1 MLFANPTDPVEGLL
15 IPLLQRIPLAAS
27 LLRLEK
33 EDDSR
38 TLRVLFA
45 NEAAPPMGPFIGRT
59 LWEVVPGVYDT
70 SLPDQCIEALQSG
83 QQIQLGESKP
93 EIEAIPPALHFTW
106 AIPVDGKVLLLLNDL
121 PHRMSDRGEGP
132 LPGYRELETALA
144 EKQAECSVLQDR
156 IRTLTSDL
164 ESRVLARTAL
174 LTLQGEKLEKAN
186 QDLEQ
191 FAYMAAHDLQEPMRM
206 VISFTEL
213 LQRRYDGRL
222 GGDADEFIGIAMDG
236 AKRMTRLI
244 DDLLLYCRSGQEGIR
259 ETVVL
264 DSVLFD
270 VLTIVRTGLKESGAV
285 FTHDPLPILPGVRV
299 ELVQLFQNL
308 LSNALKFRRRD
319 VVSRI
324 HLSVTEGSEQ
334 WLFEMRDNGI
344 GIAEG
349 DQEKIFE
356 TFKRLHSRS
365 SFPGSG
371 IGLSLVRK
379 IVQRHGGTLGV
390 SSVEGEGSTFRFTL
404 DR

>member
-1 MLFANPTDPVEGLL
+1 M
-15 IPLLQRIPLAAS
+15 
-27 LLRLEK
+27 
-33 EDDSR
+33 
-38 TLRVLFA
+38 
-45 NEAAPPMGPFIGRT
+45 
-59 LWEVVPGVYDT
+59 
-70 SLPDQCIEALQSG
+70 
-83 QQIQLGESKP
+83 
-93 EIEAIPPALHFTW
+93 
-106 AIPVDGKVLLLLNDL
+106 
-121 PHRMSDRGEGP
+121 
-132 LPGYRELETALA
+132 PGYRELETALA